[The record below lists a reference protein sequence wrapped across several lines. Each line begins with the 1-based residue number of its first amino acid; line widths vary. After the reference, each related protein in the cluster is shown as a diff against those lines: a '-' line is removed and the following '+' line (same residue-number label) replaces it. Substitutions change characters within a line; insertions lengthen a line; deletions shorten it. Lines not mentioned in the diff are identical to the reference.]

1 MAKAKRTKAQ
11 REEDLAEVAV
21 LLSKG
26 ATEREIA
33 LHFDI
38 SPSTA
43 HRDVEEVEE
52 RWQER
57 AAAAID
63 AHKARLI
70 ATHERVAREAWDEW
84 DRSKQ
89 DGQKLVETTELIEVP
104 VEDEDGLAK
113 TTTAQA
119 RILETVKRVMTTEGQ
134 TGDPRYLQVIES
146 ALAEQAKL
154 IGANAP
160 VRRELTGKGGSPLT
174 IERTLNLT
182 ALSDQEL
189 ALLDELVDKAV
200 ADGG

>member
-1 MAKAKRTKAQ
+1 MARPKRSKAQ
-11 REEDLAEVAV
+11 REEDLAEIAV
-21 LLSKG
+21 MLSKG

-33 LHFDI
+33 KHFDI

-43 HRDVEEVEE
+43 HRDVEEVEA
-52 RWQER
+52 RWRDR
-57 AAAAID
+57 AAATID

-89 DGQKLVETTELIEVP
+89 DGQKMVETTELIEVP
-104 VEDEDGLAK
+104 IEDEDGLAK

-134 TGDPRYLQVIES
+134 TGDPRYLQVIEA

-160 VRRELTGKGGSPLT
+160 AKHELGGIGGGAIPVQL
-174 IERTLNLT
+174 IEVV
-182 ALSDQEL
+182 APVV
-189 ALLDELVDKAV
+189 APDEDAK
-200 ADGG
+200 